1 MKQSFLIVNYSLLIK
16 LGLFI
21 ALLVILLSSCAK
33 EEHMVLYRITDAVSG
48 FDVNYRD
55 AGGVLVKENV
65 DTQSGEDTWTYSF
78 MAEEGD
84 IVFVSAIY
92 KDPES
97 AIKVEVLIDQKVYK
111 QGSSIGDTVKYVTV
125 SGTVPY

>member
-1 MKQSFLIVNYSLLIK
+1 
-16 LGLFI
+16 
-21 ALLVILLSSCAK
+21 
-33 EEHMVLYRITDAVSG
+33 MVLYRITDVVSG

-55 AGGVLVKENV
+55 VDGALIKESIE
-65 DTQSGEDTWTYSF
+65 TQSGEDTWTYSY

-92 KDPES
+92 KDVES
-97 AIKVEVLIDQKVYK
+97 AIKVEILIDQKVYK

>member
-1 MKQSFLIVNYSLLIK
+1 MSIINYSLLIK
-16 LGLFI
+16 LGLF
-21 ALLVILLSSCAK
+21 LVLIMVLASSCKK
-33 EEHMVLYRITDAVSG
+33 EEHMVLYRITEAVSG

-55 AGGVLVKENV
+55 ANGVLLKENIE
-65 DTQSGEDTWTYSF
+65 TQSGEDTWTYSY

-97 AIKVEVLIDQKVYK
+97 AIKVEILIDQKVYK